1 MTDKEKIML
10 EDFFKQAAQQQI
22 EDRGFTERVMQN
34 LPERRVEQVR
44 RLSRLWTIFC
54 GVVGVA
60 MFFLLGG
67 WQVVQGWFLAAVRMT
82 IGWLEIFMVTA
93 PTTEISIN
101 PWVVLLVLVF
111 AGLILRPDH
120 NRNGKEKGR
129 PESDK

>member
-1 MTDKEKIML
+1 MTDKDNMMI

-111 AGLILRPDH
+111 VIIFLPYQTARRLSSAL
-120 NRNGKEKGR
+120 
-129 PESDK
+129 

>member
-1 MTDKEKIML
+1 MTDNDNLLIEK
-10 EDFFKQAAQQQI
+10 FFKQAAQQQI

-111 AGLILRPDH
+111 VIIFLPYQTARRLSSAL
-120 NRNGKEKGR
+120 
-129 PESDK
+129 

>member
-111 AGLILRPDH
+111 VIIFLPYRTARRLSSAL
-120 NRNGKEKGR
+120 
-129 PESDK
+129 

>member
-111 AGLILRPDH
+111 VIIFLPYQTARRLSSAL
-120 NRNGKEKGR
+120 
-129 PESDK
+129 

>member
-67 WQVVQGWFLAAVRMT
+67 WQVVQGWFLSAVRMT

-111 AGLILRPDH
+111 VIIFLPYQTARRLSSAL
-120 NRNGKEKGR
+120 
-129 PESDK
+129 

>member
-22 EDRGFTERVMQN
+22 EDHGFTERVMQN

-111 AGLILRPDH
+111 VIIFLPYQTARRLSSAL
-120 NRNGKEKGR
+120 
-129 PESDK
+129 

>member
-111 AGLILRPDH
+111 VIFFLPYQTARRLSSAL
-120 NRNGKEKGR
+120 
-129 PESDK
+129 

>member
-101 PWVVLLVLVF
+101 PWVVLLVLVLESLVQRLYF
-111 AGLILRPDH
+111 CLMKIEERYLI
-120 NRNGKEKGR
+120 E
-129 PESDK
+129 

>member
-67 WQVVQGWFLAAVRMT
+67 WQVVQGWFFTAVRMA

-93 PTTEISIN
+93 PTTEISVN

-111 AGLILRPDH
+111 VLIFLPYQTAR
-120 NRNGKEKGR
+120 RL
-129 PESDK
+129 SSAL

>member
-22 EDRGFTERVMQN
+22 EDNGFTERVMQN

-111 AGLILRPDH
+111 VIFFLPYQTARRLSSAL
-120 NRNGKEKGR
+120 
-129 PESDK
+129 

>member
-1 MTDKEKIML
+1 MGMTDKEKIML

-111 AGLILRPDH
+111 VIIFLPYQTARRLSSAL
-120 NRNGKEKGR
+120 
-129 PESDK
+129 

>member
-54 GVVGVA
+54 SVVGVA

-111 AGLILRPDH
+111 VIIFLPYQTARRLSSAL
-120 NRNGKEKGR
+120 
-129 PESDK
+129 

>member
-1 MTDKEKIML
+1 MTDKEKIRL

-111 AGLILRPDH
+111 VIIFLPYQTARRLSSAL
-120 NRNGKEKGR
+120 
-129 PESDK
+129 

>member
-101 PWVVLLVLVF
+101 PWVVLMVLVF
-111 AGLILRPDH
+111 VIIFLPYQTARRLSSAL
-120 NRNGKEKGR
+120 
-129 PESDK
+129 

>member
-44 RLSRLWTIFC
+44 RLSRLWTTFC

-111 AGLILRPDH
+111 VIIFLPYQTARRLSSAL
-120 NRNGKEKGR
+120 
-129 PESDK
+129 

>member
-82 IGWLEIFMVTA
+82 IGWFEIFMVTA

-101 PWVVLLVLVF
+101 PWVVLLVLAFVIIF
-111 AGLILRPDH
+111 LPYQTARRLSSAL
-120 NRNGKEKGR
+120 
-129 PESDK
+129 

>member
-93 PTTEISIN
+93 ATTEISIN

-111 AGLILRPDH
+111 VIIFLPYQTARRLSSAL
-120 NRNGKEKGR
+120 
-129 PESDK
+129 

>member
-111 AGLILRPDH
+111 VIIFLPYQTARRLSSVL
-120 NRNGKEKGR
+120 
-129 PESDK
+129 

>member
-22 EDRGFTERVMQN
+22 EDRGFTERVMKN

-101 PWVVLLVLVF
+101 PCVVLLVLVF
-111 AGLILRPDH
+111 VIIFLPYQTARRLSSAL
-120 NRNGKEKGR
+120 
-129 PESDK
+129 

>member
-1 MTDKEKIML
+1 MGITDKEKIML

-111 AGLILRPDH
+111 VIIFLPYQTARRLSSAL
-120 NRNGKEKGR
+120 
-129 PESDK
+129 

>member
-1 MTDKEKIML
+1 MTDKDNIL
-10 EDFFKQAAQQQI
+10 IEDFFKQAAQQQI

-111 AGLILRPDH
+111 VIIFLPYQTARRLSSAL
-120 NRNGKEKGR
+120 
-129 PESDK
+129 

>member
-1 MTDKEKIML
+1 MGMTDKEKIML

-111 AGLILRPDH
+111 VIFFLPYQTARRLSSAL
-120 NRNGKEKGR
+120 
-129 PESDK
+129 

>member
-67 WQVVQGWFLAAVRMT
+67 WQVVQGWFLSAVRMT

-111 AGLILRPDH
+111 VIFFLPYQTARRLSSAL
-120 NRNGKEKGR
+120 
-129 PESDK
+129 

>member
-111 AGLILRPDH
+111 VIFFLPYQTARRLSSVRRF
-120 NRNGKEKGR
+120 NW
-129 PESDK
+129 

>member
-101 PWVVLLVLVF
+101 PWVVLLVLVS
-111 AGLILRPDH
+111 RQV
-120 NRNGKEKGR
+120 
-129 PESDK
+129 